1 MKQLT
6 WDEVLP
12 GVPDHKP
19 CPSSWVSRVTHT
31 HIQFGQALSWGV
43 VSTLY
48 KWFSFLKI
56 SPILTSSPPHL
67 KPSSKQTFLS
77 LTSVANIWRAACG
90 QNIFEKH
97 PVNQNIFEK
106 AAYDQKYLK
115 SSLRPKKFEKQPVI
129 KIYLKSSLRQ
139 KIFERAAW
147 RPKNIWRVVC
157 DQNIPLKREICIA
170 HTFPG

>member
-48 KWFSFLKI
+48 KWFSFYKI
-56 SPILTSSPPHL
+56 SPILTSSPPHS

-115 SSLRPKKFEKQPVI
+115 CSLWPKKIIWKAACDQNIFEKQPTTKDI
-129 KIYLKSSLRQ
+129 WKSSLTTKKYLKSSLWS
-139 KIFERAAW
+139 KYTA
-147 RPKNIWRVVC
+147 
-157 DQNIPLKREICIA
+157 
-170 HTFPG
+170 